1 MKENVFLIDDYYFS
15 SSLLFIL
22 IYHHRIVFLLFH
34 KLWTNTFSG
43 FGILVVGLNLS
54 EKKQKE
60 RKVALVVVPT
70 VRSRSS
76 KTATRTKKR
85 RPTTSH
91 ILFKADPPLTHYYCI
106 IVFTVGICLRTDRY
120 LKEYS
125 IEREIWSIEEER
137 TNAREKSKR
146 RGDVSG
152 HIFGW

>member
-1 MKENVFLIDDYYFS
+1 
-15 SSLLFIL
+15 
-22 IYHHRIVFLLFH
+22 
-34 KLWTNTFSG
+34 
-43 FGILVVGLNLS
+43 VVGLNLS

-60 RKVALVVVPT
+60 RKVAFVVT
-70 VRSRSS
+70 DSHDSRSLK
-76 KTATRTKKR
+76 KTATHHQQKKGVLR
-85 RPTTSH
+85 RHTFYSKPT
-91 ILFKADPPLTHYYCI
+91 PLTSYCS